1 MPDTTAA
8 CAAGPAG
15 LTRRQLAFA
24 GLATLASSQ
33 LMAQT
38 GGKPLR
44 ILVGFP
50 PGGSADL
57 LARAL
62 AQQLGQKGLTVIVD
76 NKPGA
81 GGRIALEMLK
91 TADSDGSVIA
101 VTPASMMVVYP
112 HIYRKL
118 SYQPVQDFAPVSR
131 VGSAQFVLTIGPQ
144 VPATVRTLNDFLAW
158 CKAHPE
164 LASYGSSG
172 AGSIPHFTGV
182 ALSKVAGVELTHVA
196 YKGASPAMSD
206 MLGGQVA
213 ANVGVISNALAH
225 IQSGKLRALAVS
237 GPSRSTSLP
246 AVPTL
251 AEAGYRAA
259 QAVEWFGVF
268 APAKTTPEAL
278 GRLHAWVQEALRAPG
293 MQEVLAKASFES
305 GAGEGAKEFAQALQ
319 QDMQRWG
326 EVVRQSGFTPED

>member
-1 MPDTTAA
+1 MRTKFD
-8 CAAGPAG
+8 PAG
-15 LTRRQLAFA
+15 TGPTRRQLALL
-24 GLATLASSQ
+24 GLGALCGSA
-33 LMAQT
+33 LWAQT
-38 GGKPLR
+38 ASKPLR

-62 AQQLGQKGLTVIVD
+62 AQQLGQKGGTVIVD

-91 TADSDGSVIA
+91 AADSDGSVIA

-118 SYQPVQDFAPVSR
+118 SYQPMQDFAPISR
-131 VGSAQFVLTIGPQ
+131 IGAAQFVFTIGPQ
-144 VPATVRTLNDFLAW
+144 VPASVRTLADFLAW

-164 LASYGSSG
+164 LATYGSSG

-182 ALSKVAGVELTHVA
+182 ALSKTAGVELTHVA
-196 YKGASPAMSD
+196 YKGAAPAMSD
-206 MLGGQVA
+206 MLGGQIA
-213 ANVGVISNALAH
+213 ANVGVISNALPH
-225 IQSGKLRALAVS
+225 ILSGKLRALVVS
-237 GPSRSTSLP
+237 GPSRSSSLP
-246 AVPTL
+246 NVPTL

-268 APAKTTPEAL
+268 APAKTPAETVT
-278 GRLHAWVQEALRAPG
+278 RLHALVQEALRTPT
-293 MQEVLAKASFES
+293 MQDTLGKASFES
-305 GAGEGAKEFAQALQ
+305 ASGEGWKEFAQTLQ
-319 QDMQRWG
+319 QDTQRWAD
-326 EVVRQSGFTPED
+326 VVRQSGFTPED

>member
-1 MPDTTAA
+1 MPNATAA
-8 CAAGPAG
+8 CSAS
-15 LTRRQLAFA
+15 LTRRQLTLA
-24 GLATLASSQ
+24 GLGALASPH
-33 LMAQT
+33 LMAQSA
-38 GGKPLR
+38 GKPLR

-62 AQQLGQKGLTVIVD
+62 AQSLGHKGLTIVVD

-91 TADSDGSVIA
+91 NAEADGSVIA

-131 VGSAQFVLTIGPQ
+131 IGAAQFVITIGPQ
-144 VPATVRTLNDFLAW
+144 VPASVRTLADFLAW

-164 LASYGSSG
+164 QASYGSSG

-182 ALSKVAGVELTHVA
+182 ALSKAAGVELTHVA
-196 YKGASPAMSD
+196 YKGAAPAMSD
-206 MLGGQVA
+206 LLGGQVA
-213 ANVGVISNALAH
+213 ANVGVVSNALQH

-237 GPSRSTSLP
+237 GPSRSAALP

-268 APAKTTPEAL
+268 APVKTSTEAV
-278 GRLHAWVQEALRAPG
+278 GRLHALVQEALKTPG
-293 MQEVLAKASFES
+293 MQEALAKASFES
-305 GAGEGAKEFAQALQ
+305 GAGESVKEFAQALQ
-319 QDMQRWG
+319 QDLQRWA

>member
-1 MPDTTAA
+1 MPTTPTP
-8 CAAGPAG
+8 CNAG
-15 LTRRQLAFA
+15 LTRRQLTLT
-24 GLATLASSQ
+24 GLGALASPQ

-38 GGKPLR
+38 GSKPLR

-62 AQQLGQKGLTVIVD
+62 AQQLGQKGLTVVVD

-91 TADSDGSVIA
+91 NADADGSVIA

-118 SYQPVQDFAPVSR
+118 TYQPVQDFAPVSR
-131 VGSAQFVLTIGPQ
+131 LGSAQFVITIGPM
-144 VPATVRTLNDFLAW
+144 VPASVRTLADFLAW
-158 CKAHPE
+158 CRAHAE
-164 LASYGSSG
+164 QASFGSSG

-196 YKGASPAMSD
+196 YKGAAPAMSD

-213 ANVGVISNALAH
+213 ANVGVVSNALQH
-225 IQSGKLRALAVS
+225 IHSGKLRALAVS
-237 GPSRSTSLP
+237 GPSRSGALP
-246 AVPTL
+246 EVPTL

-268 APAKTTPEAL
+268 APVRTAADNVA
-278 GRLHAWVQEALRAPG
+278 RLHGTVQEALRTRG
-293 MQEVLAKASFES
+293 FQEALAKASFEN
-305 GAGEGAKEFAQALQ
+305 GAGEGVKEFGQALQ
-319 QDMQRWG
+319 LDLQRWG
-326 EVVRQSGFTPED
+326 DVVRQSGFTPED

>member
-1 MPDTTAA
+1 MASVS
-8 CAAGPAG
+8 
-15 LTRRQLAFA
+15 RRQLLQVGSALAATAA
-24 GLATLASSQ
+24 GLALAQ
-33 LMAQT
+33 PAAR
-38 GGKPLR
+38 PLR

-62 AQQLGQKGLTVIVD
+62 AQQLGSQGVPAIVD

-81 GGRIALEMLK
+81 GGRIALDMLK
-91 TADSDGSVIA
+91 GAEADGSVLA

-118 SYQPVQDFAPVSR
+118 GYQPLQDFAPVGR
-131 VGSAQFVLTIGPQ
+131 LGAAQFVFTVGPM
-144 VPATVRTLNDFLAW
+144 VPASVRTLADFLAW
-158 CKAHPE
+158 CKAHPQQ
-164 LASYGSSG
+164 ATYGSSG

-182 ALSKVAGVELTHVA
+182 ALSKAAGVELTHVA
-196 YKGASPAMSD
+196 YKGAAPAMTD
-206 MLGGQVA
+206 LLGGQVA

-237 GPSRSTSLP
+237 GPQRSAALP
-246 AVPTL
+246 DVPTV

-268 APAKTTPEAL
+268 LPARASAEAVA
-278 GRLHAWVQEALRAPG
+278 RLHAGLQDALKSRAL
-293 MQEVLAKASFES
+293 QEVLGKASFDAGS
-305 GAGEGAKEFAQALQ
+305 GENAKDFAQLLQ
-319 QDMQRWG
+319 TDHARWG
-326 EVVRQSGFTPED
+326 ELVRASGFTPED

>member
-1 MPDTTAA
+1 MSFKPYVSTQ
-8 CAAGPAG
+8 G
-15 LTRRQLAFA
+15 LTRRQLTLA
-24 GLATLASSQ
+24 GLGALASPQ
-33 LMAQT
+33 LLAQSSN
-38 GGKPLR
+38 KPLR

-62 AQQLGQKGLTVIVD
+62 AQQLGQKGATVVVD

-91 TADSDGSVIA
+91 NAEADGSVIA

-112 HIYRKL
+112 HIYRRL

-131 VGSAQFVLTIGPQ
+131 IGSAQFVITIGPQ
-144 VPATVRTLNDFLAW
+144 VPATVRTLADFLAW

-164 LASYGSSG
+164 QASYGSSG

-182 ALSKVAGVELTHVA
+182 ALSKAAGVELTHVA
-196 YKGASPAMSD
+196 YKGAAPAMTD

-213 ANVGVISNALAH
+213 ANVGVVSNALQH

-237 GPSRSTSLP
+237 GPVRSAALP
-246 AVPTL
+246 GVPTL
-251 AEAGYRAA
+251 AEAGYPAA
-259 QAVEWFGVF
+259 RAVEWFGVF
-268 APAKTTPEAL
+268 APARTSPESL
-278 GRLHAWVQEALRAPG
+278 GRLHAQVQEALRTPG
-293 MQEVLAKASFES
+293 MQEALAKASFES
-305 GAGEGAKEFAQALQ
+305 GPGEGVKEFSQALQ
-319 QDMQRWG
+319 RDIQRWG
-326 EVVRQSGFTPED
+326 DVVRQSGFTPED